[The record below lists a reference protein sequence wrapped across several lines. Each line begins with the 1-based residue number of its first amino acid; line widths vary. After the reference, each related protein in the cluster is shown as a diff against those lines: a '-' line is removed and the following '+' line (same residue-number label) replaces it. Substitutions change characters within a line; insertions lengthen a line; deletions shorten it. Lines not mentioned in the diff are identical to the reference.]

1 MSNLHPAT
9 APHIRR
15 AIARRQRRD
24 QFARVALFGSSCA
37 VCMLSMF
44 PLAAIARGHEFSE
57 QQRALAAAGLMGAT
71 AMAGASLV
79 CAAASATESQ

>member
-24 QFARVALFGSSCA
+24 QFARVVLFGGSFI
-37 VCMLSMF
+37 VCFLSTF
-44 PLAAIARGHEFSE
+44 PLAAIAKDHSSE
-57 QQRALAAAGLMGAT
+57 QQRALAAAGLMGAV

-79 CAAASATESQ
+79 CAAGAATEA

>member
-1 MSNLHPAT
+1 MSSLHPAT

-24 QFARVALFGSSCA
+24 QFTRVALFGSSFA
-37 VCMLSMF
+37 VCFLSLF
-44 PLAAIARGHEFSE
+44 PLAAVAKGDEFSE
-57 QQRALAAAGLMGAT
+57 QQRALAAAGLMAST

-79 CAAASATESQ
+79 CAAASATEAQ